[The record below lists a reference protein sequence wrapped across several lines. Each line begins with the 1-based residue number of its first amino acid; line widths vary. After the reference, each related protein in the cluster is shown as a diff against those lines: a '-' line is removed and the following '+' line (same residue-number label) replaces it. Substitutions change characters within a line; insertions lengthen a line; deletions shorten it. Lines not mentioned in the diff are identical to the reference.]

1 MSLDNVFTGKKVVQ
15 QIYLKNALIYQSKGW
30 ETLPSAPQVEWT
42 KNYSGTGTG
51 IVNNCA
57 VDQDNNIY
65 IAFQNFVYKIS
76 ADGLLLWRKAFSGA
90 QKICIDQDNNIYLA
104 QLAYYNQSDNGKSPI
119 INQIDTNGNL
129 IKRLRAI
136 DYIADSITGF
146 TFDRNYL
153 YIASQYSSQ
162 YQHLCKVDKGLQNS
176 VDLNINDSIYN
187 LVTSETSQYIF
198 YSDGYNLYQIK
209 KDDLKSS
216 PISISSSHYM
226 IQNMI
231 LDDLGNLIFYDGHI
245 VFKYNIETK
254 LVTKMPTLLESNNST
269 MCIDY
274 QQNFY
279 LIWAYSTSMVNLV
292 KYSSDNTQIYN
303 SFVID
308 TAFQGAATNGKL
320 IADHNGNIYYIY
332 LNSNTEVTVTKI
344 INLVKKGN

>member
-1 MSLDNVFTGKKVVQ
+1 MSLDNVFMGKKVVQ

-42 KNYSGTGTG
+42 KSYSGTGTG

-65 IAFQNFVYKIS
+65 IALQNFVYKIS
-76 ADGLLLWRKAFSGA
+76 ADGLLLWKKAFSGA
-90 QKICIDQDNNIYLA
+90 RKICIDQDNNIYLA
-104 QLAYYNQSDNGKSPI
+104 QIALYNQSSTGTTAI
-119 INQIDTNGNL
+119 INQLDTNGAVINRN
-129 IKRLRAI
+129 KVN
-136 DYIADSITGF
+136 DYLASEITGF
-146 TFDRNYL
+146 TCDKNYL
-153 YIASQYSSQ
+153 YISSIADSQN
-162 YQHLCKVDKGLQNS
+162 QHLYKIDKKLKNS
-176 VDLNINDSIYN
+176 VDLNVNDSIYN

-198 YSDGYNLYQIK
+198 YNTDLNLYRFK
-209 KDDLKSS
+209 KDDLKYS
-216 PISISSSHYM
+216 PISISGTHYT

-231 LDDLGNLIFYDGHI
+231 LDNLGNLIFYDGHI

-254 LVTKMPTLLESNNST
+254 LVTRMPKLLESNNST

-279 LIWAYSTSMVNLV
+279 LIWAYNTSMVNLV

-332 LNSNTEVTVTKI
+332 LNSNIEVTVTKI